1 MNICDAKLYVTS
13 DTCRESMLW
22 SNASQVVISRDM
34 SKIEIEKYAYECTSD
49 DLAYIIFTSGSTGE
63 PKGVMI
69 SHGAVV
75 NTIRDINSRFDI
87 GEKDRVLNVSS
98 FSFDLSIYDIFG
110 MLSVGGAVI
119 IPNYEEQINASHW
132 IELIK
137 KYNVTIWNTVPAL
150 MGILADEALR
160 DNEKM
165 TSIKVV
171 LLSGDWIPLTL
182 FDKVKEVTQ
191 NIRFVSLGGATEGS
205 IWSII
210 YEVEYIDKEWKSIP
224 YGHALRNQ
232 HMYVYNN
239 ELRECPDWVPGDIFI
254 GGIGVAKGYWA
265 DELKTKESF
274 FMNPK
279 TGEFVYKTG
288 DKGRYMSD
296 GNIEFLGRQDEQVK
310 VNGFRI
316 ELGEIEKVVM
326 QMPAVEQAKAMVY
339 TTEAGVKVIALAAV
353 LFESN
358 TISEH
363 ELKAFV
369 KDKLPY
375 YMIPT
380 KVIFMDKLPLTFN
393 AKLDM
398 KRMIQIFLITRKR
411 HQL

>member
-1 MNICDAKLYVTS
+1 
-13 DTCRESMLW
+13 
-22 SNASQVVISRDM
+22 
-34 SKIEIEKYAYECTSD
+34 
-49 DLAYIIFTSGSTGE
+49 
-63 PKGVMI
+63 
-69 SHGAVV
+69 
-75 NTIRDINSRFDI
+75 
-87 GEKDRVLNVSS
+87 
-98 FSFDLSIYDIFG
+98 
-110 MLSVGGAVI
+110 
-119 IPNYEEQINASHW
+119 
-132 IELIK
+132 
-137 KYNVTIWNTVPAL
+137 
-150 MGILADEALR
+150 
-160 DNEKM
+160 
-165 TSIKVV
+165 
-171 LLSGDWIPLTL
+171 
-182 FDKVKEVTQ
+182 
-191 NIRFVSLGGATEGS
+191 
-205 IWSII
+205 
-210 YEVEYIDKEWKSIP
+210 
-224 YGHALRNQ
+224 
-232 HMYVYNN
+232 
-239 ELRECPDWVPGDIFI
+239 
-254 GGIGVAKGYWA
+254 
-265 DELKTKESF
+265 
-274 FMNPK
+274 MNPK

-398 KRMIQIFLITRKR
+398 KRMIQIFSDNKKEASTIKIAMNDIEKELTKIWMEVFRVDTISIDTNFYELGGDSLIAIQIISRINKGI
-411 HQL
+411 L

>member
-274 FMNPK
+274 
-279 TGEFVYKTG
+279 
-288 DKGRYMSD
+288 
-296 GNIEFLGRQDEQVK
+296 L
-310 VNGFRI
+310 
-316 ELGEIEKVVM
+316 
-326 QMPAVEQAKAMVY
+326 
-339 TTEAGVKVIALAAV
+339 
-353 LFESN
+353 
-358 TISEH
+358 
-363 ELKAFV
+363 
-369 KDKLPY
+369 
-375 YMIPT
+375 
-380 KVIFMDKLPLTFN
+380 
-393 AKLDM
+393 
-398 KRMIQIFLITRKR
+398 
-411 HQL
+411 